1 MANEEL
7 TLSKAA
13 GVALTT
19 LGCKVSWAWE
29 STAGT
34 RPTEFAIIHDCTKS
48 LPLGGSPD
56 KLDTT
61 PLIAKKFKTNVS
73 GLQDVGDS
81 TLECNWTQAVIDMH
95 AAWLAYAAKARA
107 DGKRLWICVDIE
119 GLDKSFYVP
128 TFPSSEN
135 IDALE
140 PNTAPKYVINLDIVG
155 DLEKA
160 ADPTYAND
168 EAGTK
173 TKWQYDVSAGTSS
186 FAAGS

>member
-1 MANEEL
+1 MANEAL

-56 KLDTT
+56 KHETT
-61 PLIAKKFKTNVS
+61 PLIAKHLKTYSS

-81 TLECNWTQAVIDMH
+81 TIECNWTQAVIDMH

-107 DGKRLWICVDIE
+107 DGKRLWICVDTE

-128 TFPSSEN
+128 TFPSTEN

-168 EAGTK
+168 EEGTK
-173 TKWQYDVSAGTSS
+173 TKWQYDVSTGTSS